1 MMSVERLR
9 LVTKVARLYY
19 EQGLRQ
25 PEIARE
31 LCISQAMISR
41 LLALAHKEG
50 IVRTSVMAPLGVH
63 GELEDEL
70 KARFKLKDSIVADC
84 AGDSGDQVLGA
95 LGKAAATYLH
105 ATLRPNE
112 VVGISFWSETLLR
125 TIDSMRPK
133 TRPGGGHVVQISG
146 GTGNPT
152 AEAHAVHFTKKVA
165 SLLKAEPHFLS
176 TPGVAET
183 PDSISSAYLRQ
194 PETEHT
200 TSYFDRLTVALVGIG
215 TMRSDGLLGD
225 KYNVFS
231 GRELEEFEEL
241 GDVGDVCL
249 RFFDR
254 RGRRVASP
262 LNDRPTGVTLDQLRQ
277 VPRTVGIA
285 GGAAKLEAISGALE
299 GGLINV
305 LVTDRMTAERLVGDA
320 SRSGEGSDGGLE
332 TVTGFTSSL
341 TSTR

>member
-1 MMSVERLR
+1 MSVERLR

-25 PEIARE
+25 PDIARE
-31 LCISQAMISR
+31 LCISQAMVSR
-41 LLALAHKEG
+41 LLAVAHKEG
-50 IVRTSVMAPLGVH
+50 IVRTTVMAPLGVH

-95 LGKAAATYLH
+95 LGQAAASYLH

-125 TIDSMRPK
+125 TIGSMRPK
-133 TRPGGGHVVQISG
+133 ARPGGGHVVQISG
-146 GTGNPT
+146 GTGSP
-152 AEAHAVHFTKKVA
+152 AAQAHAARCTKQVA
-165 SLLKAEPHFLS
+165 SLLKAEAHFLS
-176 TPGVAET
+176 SPGAPET
-183 PDSISSAYLRQ
+183 RGSDLGEHLAR

-200 TSYFDRLTVALVGIG
+200 TSYFNRLTVALVGIG
-215 TMRSDGLLGD
+215 TVRGAGLLGE
-225 KYNVFS
+225 KRNIFS
-231 GRELEEFEEL
+231 VGELREFEEL
-241 GDVGDVCL
+241 GAVGDVCL

-254 RGRRVASP
+254 RGRSVASS
-262 LNDRPTGVTLDQLRQ
+262 LNDRPTGVTLDQLRR

-285 GGAAKLEAISGALE
+285 GGAAKLEAISGALA

-305 LVTDRMTAERLVGDA
+305 LVTDRMTAERLVAGSSSSAGGGDV
-320 SRSGEGSDGGLE
+320 SFKGSHGPHE
-332 TVTGFTSSL
+332 EP
-341 TSTR
+341 RE

>member
-9 LVTKVARLYY
+9 LATKVARLYY

-31 LCISQAMISR
+31 LCISQAMVSR
-41 LLALAHKEG
+41 LLAVAHKEG
-50 IVRTSVMAPLGVH
+50 IVRTTVMAPLGVY

-70 KARFKLKDSIVADC
+70 KARFRLKDSIVADC
-84 AGDSGDQVLGA
+84 DGDSGDQLLGA
-95 LGKAAATYLH
+95 LGSAAATYLH

-112 VVGISFWSETLLR
+112 VVGISSLSETLLR
-125 TIDSMRPK
+125 TVDSMRPK
-133 TRPGGGHVVQISG
+133 ARPGGGHVVQISG
-146 GTGNPT
+146 GTGNPM
-152 AEAHAVHFTKKVA
+152 AEAHAVRFTKQVA

-176 TPGVAET
+176 TPGAAEGAVS
-183 PDSISSAYLRQ
+183 DSSAQLAR
-194 PETEHT
+194 PATEHT
-200 TSYFDRLTVALVGIG
+200 ASYFDRLTVALVGIG
-215 TMRSDGLLGD
+215 TLRGAGLFG
-225 KYNVFS
+225 KECNVFS
-231 GRELEEFEEL
+231 GRELKEFEEL
-241 GDVGDVCL
+241 GAVGDVCL

-254 RGRRVASP
+254 RGRRVVSP
-262 LNDRPTGVTLDQLRQ
+262 LNDRPPGVTLDQLRQ

-305 LVTDRMTAERLVGDA
+305 LVTDRMTAERLVTDTSSSVAG
-320 SRSGEGSDGGLE
+320 SEGSLNE
-332 TVTGFTSSL
+332 VTGFSRSL